1 MPILYVP
8 SMQQPERSMTIV
20 ARLEPGAAASVI
32 DDGVAAV
39 EPHQPLFDVRM
50 MEDWVDRLVAAPR
63 FNLLLLGL
71 FAVLGVTLAAV
82 GVYGVMA
89 FTVSRRT
96 RELGIRIALGAEPSA
111 LLRLVLGR
119 SVLMAVAGVVAGLA
133 AGLGTALLLRTMFH
147 GVQILDPLVLATVS
161 ALVVGVSLLASY
173 IPARRAMRIDPL
185 EALRA
190 GIVPKGI
197 DRADRRPVKVFLHR
211 FLDDCFV
218 GPVPPSLT
226 IRTSPKSRANGSAGG
241 ARWPFLDRIAPRQ
254 RQASPSASS
263 SMRSRRT
270 VVLPW
275 SPHAPAAGT
284 NTPG

>member
-1 MPILYVP
+1 M
-8 SMQQPERSMTIV
+8 
-20 ARLEPGAAASVI
+20 
-32 DDGVAAV
+32 
-39 EPHQPLFDVRM
+39 FDVRM
-50 MEDWVDRLVAAPR
+50 MEDWVDRSVAAPR

-119 SVLMAVAGVVAGLA
+119 SVLMAVAGVVAGLG

-147 GVQILDPLVLATVS
+147 GVQILYPLVLATVS

-190 GIVPKGI
+190 E
-197 DRADRRPVKVFLHR
+197 
-211 FLDDCFV
+211 
-218 GPVPPSLT
+218 
-226 IRTSPKSRANGSAGG
+226 
-241 ARWPFLDRIAPRQ
+241 
-254 RQASPSASS
+254 
-263 SMRSRRT
+263 
-270 VVLPW
+270 
-275 SPHAPAAGT
+275 
-284 NTPG
+284 

>member
-1 MPILYVP
+1 
-8 SMQQPERSMTIV
+8 MTIV

-32 DDGVAAV
+32 ADGVAAV
-39 EPHQPLFDVRM
+39 EPHQPMFDVRM
-50 MEDWVDRLVAAPR
+50 MEDWVDRSVAAPR

-161 ALVVGVSLLASY
+161 ALVVGVLQLLPVRALQDEAEAVELAAPGHAHRSAGGASG
-173 IPARRAMRIDPL
+173 
-185 EALRA
+185 

-197 DRADRRPVKVFLHR
+197 DR
-211 FLDDCFV
+211 
-218 GPVPPSLT
+218 
-226 IRTSPKSRANGSAGG
+226 G
-241 ARWPFLDRIAPRQ
+241 AFR
-254 RQASPSASS
+254 
-263 SMRSRRT
+263 
-270 VVLPW
+270 
-275 SPHAPAAGT
+275 
-284 NTPG
+284 